1 MPAGPKAVWTAKT
14 GPNGLAFQEEA
25 KSLCRVLPKASPVG
39 IFSRGLCVNLLFL
52 RSSQKIIQRDFKDIR
67 NFQQDFHFG
76 FPRHQLIIL
85 IRLLGDIAI
94 DYNLPLGE
102 PFLFSALF

>member
-1 MPAGPKAVWTAKT
+1 MPGFAK
-14 GPNGLAFQEEA
+14 G
-25 KSLCRVLPKASPVG
+25 
-39 IFSRGLCVNLLFL
+39 FSRWDLFPGLCVNLLFL

-85 IRLLGDIAI
+85 ICLFGDIAI
-94 DYNLPLGE
+94 DCNLPLGE
-102 PFLFSALF
+102 PFLFLCIVLTVLPIFLSYSITYNCS